1 MPHRPLFVS
10 QCHHFSLVIYFI
22 AILVSLLHPP
32 PPFLLLHL
40 RSPSLPSRSSHRS
53 LSFTLSHPSRAPCLQ
68 TPSRS
73 KLSTMPHDAT
83 QFHSPHPPGDFI
95 ICFCHCRYFFSLF
108 SSLSFILAVS
118 LRLFFRSH
126 QRHLDDDAECEKEGE
141 EMRDR
146 ARS

>member
-10 QCHHFSLVIYFI
+10 QCHHFSPVIYFI

-32 PPFLLLHL
+32 PPFLLLL
-40 RSPSLPSRSSHRS
+40 SPTDPLTARSVA
-53 LSFTLSHPSRAPCLQ
+53 LSVSPSHPSRAPCLQ

-118 LRLFFRSH
+118 LRLLFRSH
-126 QRHLDDDAECEKEGE
+126 QRHLDDDAEEEGE